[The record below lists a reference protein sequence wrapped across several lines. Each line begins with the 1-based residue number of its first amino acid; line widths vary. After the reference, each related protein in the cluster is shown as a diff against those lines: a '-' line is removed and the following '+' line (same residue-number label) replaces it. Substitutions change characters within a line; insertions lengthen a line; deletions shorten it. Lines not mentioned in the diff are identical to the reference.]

1 MKIVV
6 VGDGKVG
13 FSIARSLDQEGHDI
27 TIIDNKPHVL
37 SNTLNLL
44 DVVGVHGNGANVD
57 VQLEAGVDQADLL
70 IAATSTDEMNI
81 TCCLLAKK
89 IGAKRTIARIRNPE
103 YLKSMNYIKEELGLS
118 MHINPELAAAREITT
133 SLAFSN
139 ALKVNKLAK
148 SRVIMTEIK
157 IFPNSPLV
165 NRTLSQI
172 YQTYRIKV
180 LVVTIIRGEEVL
192 IPNGNT
198 IIMAN
203 DKIIVTA
210 STRDLEKF
218 FQYIGISN
226 RKLTDIMIVGGGK
239 IAYYLMRNLLDV
251 GCNVKLIEK
260 NKDRCLE
267 LLEEFEDAV
276 IIQGDGSD
284 HELLMSEGLDQHDAF
299 IALTGNDEENVI
311 MSMFASG
318 QGVKKVIPKVNRM
331 TLGFILEKLG
341 LESTITPKN
350 IVADEIIQ
358 YVRAIQNT
366 YGSNV
371 ESMIHLVDERV
382 EVLEFR
388 AKKSCQFLDKPLHKI
403 RLKDGIIIGYITHQ
417 GTSELANGNSV
428 VRLGDTVLIITH
440 LNGLRELNDV
450 LAN

>member
-13 FSIARSLDQEGHDI
+13 FTIARSLDQEGHDI

-37 SNTLNLL
+37 TNTLNLL
-44 DVVGVHGNGANVD
+44 DVVGVHGNGASVD
-57 VQLEAGVDQADLL
+57 VQLEAGVDEADLL

-81 TCCLLAKK
+81 TCCLLAKQ

-133 SLAFSN
+133 ALTFSS

-157 IFPNSPLV
+157 IFPNSPLI
-165 NRTLSQI
+165 NRSLSQI

-180 LVVTIIRGEEVL
+180 LVVTIIRGNQVL
-192 IPNGNT
+192 IPTGNT
-198 IIMAN
+198 VILPN

-218 FQYIGISN
+218 FQYIGIGN

-239 IAYYLMRNLLDV
+239 IAYYLMRNLIDM

-260 NKDRCLE
+260 KKERCLE

-284 HELLMSEGLDQHDAF
+284 HELLLSEGLDQHDAF

-318 QGVKKVIPKVNRM
+318 QGVRKVIPKVNRM

-371 ESMIHLVDERV
+371 ESMIHLVDDCV

-388 AKKSCQFLDKPLHKI
+388 AKSNCVFLNKPLCQ
-403 RLKDGIIIGYITHQ
+403 LKLKEGVIVGYITHE
-417 GTSELANGNSV
+417 GVSELANGNSI
-428 VRLGDTVLIITH
+428 VREGDTVLIITR

>member
-13 FSIARSLDQEGHDI
+13 FTIARSLDQEGHDI

-37 SNTLNLL
+37 TNTLNLL
-44 DVVGVHGNGANVD
+44 DVVGVHGNGASVD
-57 VQLEAGVDQADLL
+57 VQLEAGVDEADLL

-81 TCCLLAKK
+81 TCCLLAKQ

-133 SLAFSN
+133 ALTFSS

-157 IFPNSPLV
+157 IFPNSPLI
-165 NRTLSQI
+165 NRSLSQI
-172 YQTYRIKV
+172 YKTYRIKV
-180 LVVTIIRGEEVL
+180 LVVTIIRGDQVI
-192 IPNGNT
+192 IPTGNT
-198 IIMAN
+198 IIMPN
-203 DKIIVTA
+203 DKITVTA

-218 FQYIGISN
+218 FQYIGITN

-239 IAYYLMRNLLDV
+239 IAYYLMRNLIDM

-260 NKDRCLE
+260 KKERCLE

-318 QGVKKVIPKVNRM
+318 QGVRKVIPKVNRM

-371 ESMIHLVDERV
+371 ESMIHLVDDRV

-388 AKKSCQFLDKPLHKI
+388 AKSNCSFLNKPLCQLN
-403 RLKDGIIIGYITHQ
+403 LKEGIIVGYITHE
-417 GTSELANGNSV
+417 GVSELANGNSI
-428 VRLGDTVLIITH
+428 VREGDTVLIITR

>member
-1 MKIVV
+1 MKIVI

-13 FSIARSLDQEGHDI
+13 FTLAKSLVQEGHDI
-27 TIIDNKPHVL
+27 TIIENKPNVL
-37 SNTLNLL
+37 SSTLNLL
-44 DVVGVHGNGANVD
+44 DVVGVNGNGANVE
-57 VQLEAGVDQADLL
+57 VQLEAQVDEADLL

-103 YLKSMNYIKEELGLS
+103 YIKSMNYIKEELGLS

-133 SLAFSN
+133 ALTFSS
-139 ALKVNKLAK
+139 ALKVHKLAK
-148 SRVIMTEIK
+148 SRVLMTEIK
-157 IFPNSPLV
+157 IQANSPLA
-165 NRTLSQI
+165 NCTLMQI

-180 LVVTIIRGEEVL
+180 LVVTIIRGSQVL

-198 IIMAN
+198 TILPD

-226 RKLTDIMIVGGGK
+226 RKLDDIMIVGGGK

-260 NKDRCLE
+260 NKERCLE

-276 IIQGDGSD
+276 IIQGDGGD
-284 HELLMSEGLDQHDAF
+284 HELLISEGLDQHDAF

-331 TLGFILEKLG
+331 MLGLILEKLG

-371 ESMIHLVDERV
+371 ESMIHLVDDRV

-388 AKKSCQFLDKPLHKI
+388 AKKNCKFLDIPLRKLN
-403 RLKDGIIIGYITHQ
+403 LKEGILVGYITHQ
-417 GTSELANGNSV
+417 GVSELATGNSV
-428 VRLGDTVLIITH
+428 VRKGDTVLIITR
-440 LNGLRELNDV
+440 LKGLGELNDV
-450 LAN
+450 LAD